1 MVAKAN
7 YTAIMIT
14 IENIYEPEEPGIGK
28 VLSKESI
35 LCQLCTYVYVVRPL
49 CTLQS
54 SDIVAHT

>member
-1 MVAKAN
+1 MLAKAN

-14 IENIYEPEEPGIGK
+14 IENIYEPEELGISK

-35 LCQLCTYVYVVRPL
+35 LCQLCMYMVVRPL
-49 CTLQS
+49 CTLQL

>member
-14 IENIYEPEEPGIGK
+14 IENIYEPEELGISK

-35 LCQLCTYVYVVRPL
+35 LCQLCMYMVVRPL

>member
-1 MVAKAN
+1 MLAKAN

-14 IENIYEPEEPGIGK
+14 IENIYEPEELGISK

-35 LCQLCTYVYVVRPL
+35 LCQLCMYMVVRPL

-54 SDIVAHT
+54 SDIVGHT